1 MEKLRERT
9 STILPLPSSPHWAPT
24 MTAVLPRFTGNAHSS
39 PVTIFAVQMI
49 LGKGRESLLLKDF
62 NREAAGKPSG
72 HRGIGTSEN
81 RKPKSHHG
89 GTETRRKALSNDLL
103 ARVPRVTLVRHASVQ
118 IGL

>member
-72 HRGIGTSEN
+72 HRGIGASGH
-81 RKPKSHHG
+81 RKIGNPNLTTEARRHG
-89 GTETRRKALSNDLL
+89 EKRYRTICSLGCLAL
-103 ARVPRVTLVRHASVQ
+103 P
-118 IGL
+118 